1 MTFFHEIYKYTVLA
15 KNKIGEKGGKMKKKP
30 HMKEYDFEEFDKD
43 LAFMLWK
50 AELNKELSSFWKSL
64 IGNK

>member
-1 MTFFHEIYKYTVLA
+1 
-15 KNKIGEKGGKMKKKP
+15 MKKKP
-30 HMKEYDFEEFDKD
+30 YMKEYDFEEFDKD

>member
-1 MTFFHEIYKYTVLA
+1 MTFFHEIYKYQGKA
-15 KNKIGEKGGKMKKKP
+15 KKKMEIKGGKMKKKP
-30 HMKEYDFEEFDKD
+30 HMKDYDLEDFDND

-64 IGNK
+64 INNK

>member
-1 MTFFHEIYKYTVLA
+1 
-15 KNKIGEKGGKMKKKP
+15 MKKKNDL
-30 HMKEYDFEEFDKD
+30 KKFDFEDFDND
-43 LAFMLWK
+43 LSFMLWK